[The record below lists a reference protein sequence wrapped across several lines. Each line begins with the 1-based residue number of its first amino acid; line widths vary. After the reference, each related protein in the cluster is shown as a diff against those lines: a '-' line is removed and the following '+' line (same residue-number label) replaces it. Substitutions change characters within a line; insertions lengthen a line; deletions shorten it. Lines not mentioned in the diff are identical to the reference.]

1 MTIAPCRRPVLR
13 EGFAPGMWPAEPDR
27 VQRQRWIAYLDRVT
41 TAHQAATAAGLAPA
55 LVEAAV
61 LAEQIPACFQ
71 PPRRGDLIAG
81 RCQFPPVGF
90 SPEPGGCGWY
100 CRADVLER
108 WSVLA
113 DTDAGERAVIA
124 RTLAWWRPHHTAA
137 GLRACVPAEA
147 DDLFP
152 AHNYYEGPGACWALF
167 RLGGC
172 QLDFPTLLADGL
184 PGLRRRLAAA
194 RRAEAD
200 AAFLAGLERTVD
212 ILAATLDGLA
222 GQARGATDDD
232 LELLAMADA
241 CAAVAAG
248 RPRTLRQAMQ
258 LGWIAACAAGTLN
271 YGRMDDWLGP
281 FLAADLAD
289 GRLDEAG
296 AQRLVDDLWR
306 LIAGR
311 ATIFNGRVAIGG
323 LGRRDPLQADRF
335 ALLAIRATRRLR
347 GIEPQLTLRFHPGQD
362 PALMDEAL
370 AALGEGC
377 TYPLLYND
385 AVNVPAVE
393 RAFAIP
399 RALAESYLPYGC
411 GEYMLDHASLGTPN
425 AIVNCAALLLRALDE
440 APADAAFAQVV
451 AGYQALVERA
461 AEACAAVQAATYRLA
476 AGAGAFLPLSLLTDD
491 CIARGRALL
500 DGGVRHLGGTWETY
514 GNTTVA
520 DSLVALRTVVYEQR
534 RASLA
539 EVRTALA
546 ADWRGHEALWHRLH
560 RAPKFG
566 NDDPDADDLLCRLH
580 DHLCRATAAAGR
592 RHGLDSFLVVV
603 VNNKANTQLG
613 WSTGATPDGRCAG
626 MPLTNGNC
634 PNPGCDREGPSA
646 LLASLAKPDP
656 GLHAGAVQHLKL
668 ARSWFAGGHGQ
679 VQALLAG
686 YWAAGG
692 AQLIITVSDPGEL
705 QAAMERPEDYGHLL
719 VRVGGFSARFVDLP
733 RNVQAEVA
741 ARALH

>member
-1 MTIAPCRRPVLR
+1 MTIAPCRRPVQR
-13 EGFAPGMWPAEPDR
+13 EGLAQRMFAGEPDR
-27 VQRQRWIAYLDRVT
+27 DQRRRWIAYLDRVT
-41 TAHQAATAAGLAPA
+41 TAHRTAIDAGLPPA

-81 RCQFPPVGF
+81 RCQFPPVGI

-100 CRADVLER
+100 CRTDILER
-108 WSVLA
+108 WSALEE
-113 DTDAGERAVIA
+113 TTGQERTILSQA
-124 RTLAWWRPHHTAA
+124 LSWWVPRQTAM
-137 GLRACVPAEA
+137 GLRACIPGTAG
-147 DDLFP
+147 DLFP
-152 AHNYYEGPGACWALF
+152 EHLYFEGPGACWALF
-167 RLGGC
+167 RIAGC
-172 QLDFPTLLADGL
+172 QLDFPTLLAGGL
-184 PGLRRRLAAA
+184 PGLRARLAAS
-194 RRAEAD
+194 RTPGAD

-212 ILAATLDGLA
+212 ILAGTLRSLGE
-222 GQARGATDDD
+222 QARVDAHGD

-241 CAAVAAG
+241 CDAVAAG
-248 RPRTLRQAMQ
+248 RPGTLRQAMQ
-258 LGWIAACAAGTLN
+258 LAWIAACAAGTTN

-281 FLAADLAD
+281 FLAADLES

-306 LIAGR
+306 RIAER
-311 ATIFNGRVAIGG
+311 ATVFNGRVSIGG
-323 LGRRDPLQADRF
+323 LGRSDPAEADRF
-335 ALLAIRATRRLR
+335 AILAIRATRRLR
-347 GIEPQLTLRFHPGQD
+347 GIEPQLSLRFHPEQD
-362 PALMDEAL
+362 SAVMDEAL

-377 TYPLLYND
+377 TYPMLYND

-393 RAFAIP
+393 QAFSVP
-399 RALAESYLPYGC
+399 RPTAESYVPYGC
-411 GEYMLDHASLGTPN
+411 GEYMLDHASLHTPN
-425 AIVNCAALLLRALDE
+425 VIVNCAALLLRAIDE
-440 APADAAFAQVV
+440 APAEASFEQLVV
-451 AGYQALVERA
+451 RYQGLVERA

-476 AGAGAFLPLSLLTDD
+476 AGAGAYLPLSLLTDD

-539 EVRTALA
+539 DVRLALA
-546 ADWRGHEALWHRLH
+546 ADWRGHEALWHRLY

-566 NDDPDADDLLCRLH
+566 NDDPLADDLLCRLH
-580 DHLCRATAAAGR
+580 DHLCRATAEAGR
-592 RHGLDSFLVVV
+592 RHGLASFLVVV

-646 LLASLAKPDP
+646 LLASLAKPSP

-668 ARSWFAGGHGQ
+668 ARSWFAGGNGQ
-679 VQALLAG
+679 VRALLAG

-692 AQLIITVSDPGEL
+692 AQLIITVSDPGEM

-733 RNVQAEVA
+733 RNIQAEVA